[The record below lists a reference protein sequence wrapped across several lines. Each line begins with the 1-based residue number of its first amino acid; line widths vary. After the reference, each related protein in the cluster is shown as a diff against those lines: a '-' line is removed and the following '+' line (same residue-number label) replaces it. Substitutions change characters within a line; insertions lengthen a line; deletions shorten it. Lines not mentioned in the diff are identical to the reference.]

1 MMKIA
6 LPLIGLIIV
15 VIGAL
20 SLGETVEAADDNL
33 AFGAY
38 ANRLPGESRIDAITN
53 LELDLGRQLEI
64 VRRFALWDEQ
74 FPAAEDVFAEAGGR
88 DLMLSVKPKRTDG
101 TVVLWA
107 DIGAAL
113 PGDPLHDEMVQ
124 WTDAIAAY
132 EGTVYF
138 TLHHEPEAKKNLPF
152 GEDAD
157 FVAAFRNFVDIVRAG
172 DAANVEIIWIMTSW
186 SFEVDS
192 TDRRYAPKWYPGDAW
207 VDHAG
212 ADAYNWYACK
222 GDPNAHWRSL
232 EDLIE
237 DFRIWGQDRPDL
249 GLWLPEFGSDEH
261 PDLPLAKAQ
270 WIEELVPLFS
280 QPSHQQFSG
289 ILTFSSEHEA
299 PGSSCDWWVDSS
311 AEALAAYAALGA
323 DPLFNQVEPPAEPS
337 SIAIVV
343 KDPAAPSAGDNAIV
357 ARLQAAGY
365 EVSMHDDTDVID
377 TDVIDADVVLIS
389 STVSSFALRDR
400 LADIPAS
407 IVLAKSWLFGDY
419 GLSASNGSLTRA
431 TDGDIVDTAHPIAA
445 GLTGTVTLLT
455 TSDRFPVGIPGATA
469 DVVLEVDG
477 DPTLWV
483 YDEGDL
489 LPSGTAASG
498 CRSTLHAFKDTAANY
513 SPDGWLLFD
522 ATITWA
528 ANC

>member
-1 MMKIA
+1 MTKIV
-6 LPLIGLIIV
+6 LPLVGLIIV
-15 VIGAL
+15 VVAAL
-20 SLGETVEAADDNL
+20 SLGETVEAADDTL

-74 FPAAEDVFAEAGGR
+74 FPAAEDLFAEAGGR

-101 TVVLWA
+101 TRVLWA

-113 PGDPLHDEMVQ
+113 PGDPLYDEMVQ
-124 WTDAIAAY
+124 WADAIAAY
-132 EGTVYF
+132 DGTVYF

-152 GEDAD
+152 GADVD
-157 FVAAFRNFVDIVRAG
+157 FVAAFRNFVDIVRTG
-172 DAANVEIIWIMTSW
+172 DAANVETIWIMTSW

-207 VDHAG
+207 ADHAG
-212 ADAYNWYACK
+212 AGAYNWYDCK

-237 DFRIWGQDRPDL
+237 DFRIWGQDHPDL

-270 WIEELVPLFS
+270 WIEDIVPLFS
-280 QPSHQQFSG
+280 QPSYQQFSG
-289 ILTFSSEHEA
+289 ILTFNSEHEA
-299 PGSSCDWWVDSS
+299 PGSSCEWWVDSS
-311 AEALAAYAALGA
+311 SDALDAYAALGA
-323 DPLFNQVEPPAEPS
+323 DPLFNQAEPPAEPS
-337 SIAIVV
+337 SIAIVI
-343 KDPAAPSAGDNAIV
+343 KDPAAIGTGDGAMI

-365 EVSMHDDTDVID
+365 DVSVHDDTDVID
-377 TDVIDADVVLIS
+377 TDVVDEDVVLIS
-389 STVSSFALRDR
+389 STVSSFALGDR
-400 LADIPAS
+400 LVDVPAS
-407 IVLAKSWLFGDY
+407 IVLAKPWLFDDY
-419 GLSASNGSLTRA
+419 GLSADNGWLNRA
-431 TDGDIVDTAHPIAA
+431 TDGEIVAAAHPIAA

-455 TSDRFPVGIPGATA
+455 TSDRFPVGVPGATA
-469 DVVLEVDG
+469 NVVLAVDG

-483 YDEGDL
+483 YDQGDL
-489 LPSGTAASG
+489 LPSGNVASG
-498 CRSTLHAFKDTAANY
+498 CRSTLHAFKDTAATY
-513 SPDGWLLFD
+513 SPDGWSLFD

-528 ANC
+528 ATC